1 MSSIISDFHWNFLQ
15 IIRVI
20 TSEAFS
26 RPGLEAFQKDLS
38 LVDEDFRLLLSYCKC
53 RLFTENLLLDTVFE
67 IFKICAQVKL
77 PLFKLAQNTKEAL
90 GSSGQCPAV
99 SNSSNEGLSL
109 RSGLLVNEEAHCP
122 PNDQTSHKQ
131 LVTSQLYFDTFDT
144 HPFSILGHWF
154 KMYRTLSWQSTFQI
168 VGE

>member
-1 MSSIISDFHWNFLQ
+1 MSDFHWNFLP

-99 SNSSNEGLSL
+99 SNSSNEGLSP